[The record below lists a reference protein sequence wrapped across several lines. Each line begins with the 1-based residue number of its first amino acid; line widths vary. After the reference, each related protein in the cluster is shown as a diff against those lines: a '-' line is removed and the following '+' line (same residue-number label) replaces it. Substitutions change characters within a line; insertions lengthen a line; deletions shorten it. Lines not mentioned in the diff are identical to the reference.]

1 MIDIH
6 THVLPGIDDGSDR
19 WETTLNL
26 ARAAAAEGITALI
39 ATPHHADGRYTN
51 EAAAV
56 TELTGIANERL
67 AEADIPVRLLP
78 GQEIRVH
85 DGLLDAWQRGELLS
99 LAGSRY
105 VLLEM
110 PSSRIPSRME
120 EWIYELGL
128 MGVTAVI
135 AHPERN
141 AEVAKAP
148 ARLSRLV
155 NAGAIAQITTHSL
168 LGGFGKSV
176 LRTSWSLCEAGLVHA
191 ISSDAHHPEHRG
203 FRLREAYEAIRLRM
217 GETWSDYYA
226 GNASDIANDR
236 SLAEPP
242 PVPSRP
248 TAPMSRF
255 LSYFTRR

>member
-6 THVLPGIDDGSDR
+6 THVLPGIDDGSDS
-19 WETTLNL
+19 WDTTLKL
-26 ARAAAAEGITALI
+26 VRAAAAEGITTLI
-39 ATPHHADGRYTN
+39 ATPHHADGRYAN

-56 TELTGIANERL
+56 EELTRIANERL
-67 AEADIPVRLLP
+67 AEEGIPVLLLP

-110 PSSRIPSRME
+110 PSSRIPIRME

-128 MGVTAVI
+128 LGITAVI

-141 AEVAKAP
+141 AEVAKTP
-148 ARLSRLV
+148 DSLSRLV
-155 NAGAIAQITTHSL
+155 NAGASVQVTTHSL
-168 LGGFGKSV
+168 LGGFGKSIE
-176 LRTSWSLCEAGLVHA
+176 RTSWSLCEAGLVHA

-226 GNASDIANDR
+226 GNASNIANDR
-236 SLAEPP
+236 ALAEQPP
-242 PVPSRP
+242 IPSR
-248 TAPMSRF
+248 TKASLSRF
-255 LSYFTRR
+255 LSYFNRR